1 MIFHH
6 RTTLEVSIGCWGINR
21 ACFMAHRL
29 NCKLWQYTTFCQ
41 AFPIQDFLQWY
52 RPPHLHHQKNITSR
66 HHSQHQF
73 VLRRLYPV
81 VWFCLLVLSHYSYQE
96 KRYLASQT
104 LFFLC
109 TRGRSRWQ
117 YNVYLPMAIRSLYH
131 HGSLNYVISLCCWL
145 GFHLDCWYIPNSST
159 RKYINFLWSFL
170 VRILWRIQFLSHSE
184 FLVPVSACHVSMHIW
199 RSTKCV
205 ANILG
210 FIGFKIVER
219 SMPQTESFTR
229 FHQINHTV
237 SRPKLTVATIWKL
250 LPGRYWSF

>member
-1 MIFHH
+1 
-6 RTTLEVSIGCWGINR
+6 
-21 ACFMAHRL
+21 MAHRL

-131 HGSLNYVISLCCWL
+131 HGSLNYVIFILL
-145 GFHLDCWYIPNSST
+145 IGLSS
-159 RKYINFLWSFL
+159 RLLIHSKLFNKKVHEFFVVVFSSNFMTDT
-170 VRILWRIQFLSHSE
+170 I
-184 FLVPVSACHVSMHIW
+184 
-199 RSTKCV
+199 
-205 ANILG
+205 
-210 FIGFKIVER
+210 
-219 SMPQTESFTR
+219 SFTQWKPP
-229 FHQINHTV
+229 H
-237 SRPKLTVATIWKL
+237 PTIFSNPHPPLKNEAPHLKNNPTPHWNAKHPSMKWFL
-250 LPGRYWSF
+250 EKAQ